1 MSRFR
6 KKKAAEKAAEKE
18 TEGSSSSL
26 GERVAGGEAAA
37 YEALQLQKSRVSRLR
52 VAGRLDEVSE

>member
-6 KKKAAEKAAEKE
+6 KKKAAEKAGEKE
-18 TEGSSSSL
+18 AEGSSL